1 MTHNCRRRRRH
12 CATLDM
18 PPPLG
23 FHRVADAIV
32 DASTKALALDDGESI
47 ELQCRADVVIGA
59 LESEPA
65 TKTGSLFV
73 TTARVVFCPDD
84 DDNAQPLA
92 MNYQSIALHAVSR
105 ADAPYAA
112 RGCVYCHIDG
122 GADGAPATERDD
134 DDEDASVEVRFVPH
148 EPTTVDAVFTA
159 LSACAELNPDT
170 DDDDDDDDDD
180 DTERGGGY
188 YYDEASALA
197 DDVDGSIR
205 AALDSYDD
213 KLVMP
218 SADELDALLAQP
230 GRFDD
235 AEA

>member
-1 MTHNCRRRRRH
+1 
-12 CATLDM
+12 M
-18 PPPLG
+18 PPSG
-23 FHRVADAIV
+23 FVRVADAIV
-32 DASTKALALDDGESI
+32 DASTNALALDDGEAV

-59 LESEPA
+59 LDETSTTTP
-65 TKTGSLFV
+65 TTGSLFV
-73 TTARVVFCPDD
+73 TTARVVFAPDD
-84 DDNAQPLA
+84 AAPLA

-122 GADGAPATERDD
+122 GVDGAPATEDD
-134 DDEDASVEVRFVPH
+134 EDEDEDASVEVRFLPH
-148 EPTTVDAVFTA
+148 EPTTVDAVFAA

-170 DDDDDDDDDD
+170 DDDDDGEDDDDKED
-180 DTERGGGY
+180 GY
-188 YYDEASALA
+188 YYDESSVLA
-197 DDVDGSIR
+197 DDVDGSKR
-205 AALDSYDD
+205 AALESYDD